1 MDKTCPNQCLE
12 RDRTSGGWGERHCLG
27 VMSGARRRA
36 AHCGKPTIPSSG
48 RCSPLHPPGAPRG
61 HVGPRPAE
69 GRAVEAPEAGDY
81 LRFTTDLRIARPPAP
96 SQGRGGR
103 RGAPRGAASSGGAHS
118 GRETFGGSH
127 FLARPGGGR
136 GRCQMPGGRGKGGE
150 APAAIP
156 PARRKT
162 AI

>member
-1 MDKTCPNQCLE
+1 MSQPVPGEGQDFGGVGGAAL
-12 RDRTSGGWGERHCLG
+12 SGGDEWCKKESHSLRQTHHPLLRPLQPLTPARGPEGPCGPAAGGGEG
-27 VMSGARRRA
+27 
-36 AHCGKPTIPSSG
+36 G
-48 RCSPLHPPGAPRG
+48 RGPRG
-61 HVGPRPAE
+61 RGLSSFYHRPSY
-69 GRAVEAPEAGDY
+69 RP
-81 LRFTTDLRIARPPAP
+81 PPAP

-103 RGAPRGAASSGGAHS
+103 QGAPRGAASSGGAHS